1 MSVFMSSSSNKRIV
15 VTGVGAV
22 TPVGI
27 GKEAYWNALASGTSG
42 VGKITAFDSTG
53 FDVKIAGE
61 VRGFE
66 PSSYMDRREVKRSDR
81 FTQFAVAGAVL
92 AVEDAGLTIDAANA
106 HRIGVL
112 IGSGIGGLATL
123 EEQIRVLIEKGPNR
137 VSPLLIPM
145 MIVNMA
151 SGIVSIV
158 TGAKGPNSA
167 VATACATGAHAIGDC
182 LEILRR
188 GDADA
193 MIAGG
198 TEAAVTPVS
207 LAGFGNMKAMA
218 STFNDSPE
226 TASRP
231 FDRDR
236 AGFVIGEGAGVLI
249 IETLEHAE
257 RRGAKQ
263 IYAEIVGYG
272 MSGDAYHI
280 SAPAPGGEGVA
291 RAIRAC
297 LENAGLAAEE
307 VTYVNAHATSTP
319 IGDPSEVSALR
330 SVFGEHFKNLAV
342 SATKS
347 MTGHLLGGAGGIE
360 AIATVLALQNELL
373 PPTINYDT
381 PDPEC
386 VIDCV
391 PNVARKQKVDVAIS
405 NNFGFGGHNAVIA
418 FRRF

>member
-1 MSVFMSSSSNKRIV
+1 MSTNNKRIV

-27 GKEAYWNALASGTSG
+27 GKDAYWNALASGTSG
-42 VGKITAFDSTG
+42 VGNITLFDASG

-61 VRGFE
+61 VKNFDA
-66 PSSYMDRREVKRSDR
+66 STYMDRREAKRADR
-81 FTQFAVAGAVL
+81 FTQFAIAAAKE
-92 AVEDAGLTIDAANA
+92 AVEDAGLVIDSSNA
-106 HRIGVL
+106 ERVGVL

-123 EEQIRVLIEKGPNR
+123 EEQIRILIEKGPNR
-137 VSPLLIPM
+137 VSPFLIPM

-151 SGIVSIV
+151 SGMVSIL
-158 TGAKGPNSA
+158 TGAKGPNTT

-182 LEILRR
+182 LEIIRR

-193 MIAGG
+193 MIVGG

-207 LAGFGNMKAMA
+207 MAGFGNMKAMA
-218 STFNDSPE
+218 SKFNACPE
-226 TASRP
+226 KASRP
-231 FDRDR
+231 FDAGRE
-236 AGFVIGEGAGVLI
+236 GFVIGEGAGVLL

-257 RRGAKQ
+257 KRGAKQ
-263 IYAEIVGYG
+263 IYAELVGYG
-272 MSGDAYHI
+272 MSGDAYHM
-280 SAPAPGGEGVA
+280 SAPAPEGEGVA

-297 LENAGLAAEE
+297 LKSAGLEPE
-307 VTYVNAHATSTP
+307 QIGYVNAHATSTP
-319 IGDPSEVSALR
+319 IGDPSEIGALK
-330 SVFGEHFKNLAV
+330 SVFGDHFKNIPV
-342 SATKS
+342 SAIKS

-360 AIATVLALQNELL
+360 AIATVLALQKELL
-373 PPTINYDT
+373 PPTINYET

-386 VIDCV
+386 EVDCV
-391 PNVARKQKVDVAIS
+391 PNVARKAKVDVALS

>member
-1 MSVFMSSSSNKRIV
+1 MSSNKRIV

-27 GKEAYWNALASGTSG
+27 GKTAYWNALASGTSG
-42 VGKITAFDSTG
+42 VGKITAFDATE
-53 FDVKIAGE
+53 FDVKIAGQ
-61 VRGFE
+61 VNDFD
-66 PSSYMDRREVKRSDR
+66 PSDFMDRKEAKRADR
-81 FTQFAVAGAVL
+81 FTQFAIAGARL
-92 AVEDAGLTIDAANA
+92 AVDDAGLAIDAANA
-106 HRIGVL
+106 DRVGVL

-123 EEQIRVLIEKGPNR
+123 EEQIRILIEKGPNR

-151 SGIVSIV
+151 SGMVSINL
-158 TGAKGPNSA
+158 GAKGPNST
-167 VATACATGAHAIGDC
+167 VATACATGAHALGDG
-182 LEILRR
+182 LEIIRR

-193 MIAGG
+193 MIVGG
-198 TEAAVTPVS
+198 SEAAVTPVS

-218 STFNDSPE
+218 STFNDRPKS
-226 TASRP
+226 ASRP
-231 FDRDR
+231 FDKDR
-236 AGFVIGEGAGVLI
+236 AGFVIGEGAGVLV
-249 IETLEHAE
+249 IETLENAE
-257 RRGAKQ
+257 KRGAKQ
-263 IYAEIVGYG
+263 IYAEIIGYG
-272 MSGDAYHI
+272 MSGDAYHM

-297 LENAGLAAEE
+297 LKNADIAPEE

-330 SVFGEHFKNLAV
+330 SVFGDHFKNLAV
-342 SATKS
+342 SAIKS

-373 PPTINYDT
+373 PPTINYET

-386 VIDCV
+386 EIDCV
-391 PNVARKQKVDVAIS
+391 PNVARPQKVDVAIS

>member
-1 MSVFMSSSSNKRIV
+1 MSSNKRIV

-27 GKEAYWNALASGTSG
+27 GKTAYWNALASGTSG
-42 VGKITAFDSTG
+42 VGKITAFDATE
-53 FDVKIAGE
+53 FDVKIAGQ
-61 VRGFE
+61 VNDFD
-66 PSSYMDRREVKRSDR
+66 PSDFMDRKEAKRADR
-81 FTQFAVAGAVL
+81 FTQFAIAGARL
-92 AVEDAGLTIDAANA
+92 AVDDAGLAIDAANA
-106 HRIGVL
+106 DRVGVL

-123 EEQIRVLIEKGPNR
+123 EEQIRILIEKGPNR

-151 SGIVSIV
+151 SGMVSINL
-158 TGAKGPNSA
+158 GAKGPNST
-167 VATACATGAHAIGDC
+167 VATACATGAHALGDG
-182 LEILRR
+182 LEIIRR

-193 MIAGG
+193 MIVGG
-198 TEAAVTPVS
+198 SEAAVTPVS

-218 STFNDSPE
+218 STFNDHPKS
-226 TASRP
+226 ASRP
-231 FDRDR
+231 FDKDR
-236 AGFVIGEGAGVLI
+236 AGFVIGEGAGVLV
-249 IETLEHAE
+249 IETLENAE
-257 RRGAKQ
+257 KRGAKQ
-263 IYAEIVGYG
+263 IYAEIIGYG
-272 MSGDAYHI
+272 MSGDAYHM

-297 LENAGLAAEE
+297 LKNADIAPEE

-330 SVFGEHFKNLAV
+330 SVFGDHFKNLAV
-342 SATKS
+342 SAIKS

-373 PPTINYDT
+373 PPTINYET

-386 VIDCV
+386 EIDCV
-391 PNVARKQKVDVAIS
+391 PNVARPQKVDVAIS